1 MLPAVSATVTV
12 DQAIPESV
20 ASIITHPVVPPLPW
34 LFWGLVPPPGN
45 AVVALAPPIDRLNNA
60 LSPGGGVP
68 TTESFNRIMGLMKV
82 VTEEVLSAVL
92 VSVPPVGVVVTVAVL
107 TTPADGLVS
116 VLAVTE

>member
-1 MLPAVSATVTV
+1 
-12 DQAIPESV
+12 
-20 ASIITHPVVPPLPW
+20 
-34 LFWGLVPPPGN
+34 
-45 AVVALAPPIDRLNNA
+45 
-60 LSPGGGVP
+60 
-68 TTESFNRIMGLMKV
+68 MGLMKV